1 MGRMGRAG
9 VGLAAVAAGLA
20 LAGAAA
26 AEIAV
31 SVNDGKQL
39 RPGDDPPGRTPDTL
53 AVLDLTAAGPKVLAS
68 LPAPTSMIGPPTSVA
83 VTPDARLALVTAAQ
97 TLDANGPATLVLDDT
112 LTVVDL
118 SNPAAPRVV
127 QTLHAGAGA
136 TGVAVNRAGTL
147 ALVVSTG
154 DDSVSVFGISGR
166 RLTPAGKVRLPY
178 QARPTDVAFT
188 PDGKGA
194 LVVTQTAGSIL
205 RLAVDGTKVTRTE
218 VAVQPGVQPY
228 GIVVSPKG
236 DFAYNTN
243 LGGRRPTPGQ
253 PTPAGPRP
261 GTISAIDL
269 TTNQVA
275 TIVEV
280 GQTPEHLTLSADGGV
295 LAVVV
300 ANGSG
305 GAPGSPGYND
315 FGLLKVYRV
324 AGGELTPVAEA
335 KTGRWCQGAA
345 WTKDRSRVLLQC
357 AGGREIESYRFD
369 GTTLTRQP
377 AETLKFAARPA
388 SIATA
393 TSR

>member
-1 MGRMGRAG
+1 MARMGKAG
-9 VGLAAVAAGLA
+9 ASLAAAMAGLA
-20 LAGAAA
+20 VAGAAA

-39 RPGDDPPGRTPDTL
+39 RPGDAPPGRTPDTL
-53 AVLDLTAAGPKVLAS
+53 AVLDLTPAGPKVLGTVPT
-68 LPAPTSMIGPPTSVA
+68 PASMIGPPASVA
-83 VTPDARLALVTAAQ
+83 VTPDSRLALVTAAQ
-97 TLDANGPATLVLDDT
+97 KLDANGPATLVLDDT

-118 SNPAAPRVV
+118 SNPAAPKVA
-127 QTLHAGAGA
+127 QTLQAGAGA

-154 DDSVSVFGISGR
+154 DDSVSVFGISRG
-166 RLTPAGKVRLPY
+166 RLTPAGRIRLPY

-188 PDGKGA
+188 PDGKSA
-194 LVVTQTAGSIL
+194 LVVAQTAGSIL

-218 VAVQPGVQPY
+218 VAVQPGLQPY
-228 GIVVSPKG
+228 GVVVSPKG

-253 PTPAGPRP
+253 PAPAGPRP

-269 TTNQVA
+269 STNQVA
-275 TIVEV
+275 NSVDV
-280 GQTPEHLTLSADGGV
+280 GQTPEHLTLSADGG
-295 LAVVV
+295 LMAVTV

-305 GAPGSPGYND
+305 GSPGSPGYND

-324 AGGELTPVAEA
+324 AGAELTPVAEA
-335 KTGRWCQGAA
+335 KTGRWCQGAT

-357 AGGREIESYRFD
+357 AAGREIESYRFD
-369 GTTLTRQP
+369 GTSLTRE
-377 AETLKFAARPA
+377 AGETLKFAARPA